1 MLLDKSVNWK
11 DHMRTVQNEKAK
23 IIGLLVRARNPLN
36 QTCLK
41 RIYFSYIPYMYPDT
55 CIYVYISTYIMHYI
69 VIFFF
74 CFIQHFLYLFFRSVF
89 FVYCFCI
96 IIVEIK

>member
-1 MLLDKSVNWK
+1 MLSDKSVNWK
-11 DHMRTVQNEKAK
+11 DHMRTIQNEKAK

-74 CFIQHFLYLFFRSVF
+74 VSYNIFYTYFFDQFFLFIVF
-89 FVYCFCI
+89 VLLLLR
-96 IIVEIK
+96 

>member
-69 VIFFF
+69 VIFF
-74 CFIQHFLYLFFRSVF
+74 LFHITF
-89 FVYCFCI
+89 FVLIFSISFLCI
-96 IIVEIK
+96 VFVLLLLR

>member
-74 CFIQHFLYLFFRSVF
+74 VSYNIFYTYFLDQFFLFIVF
-89 FVYCFCI
+89 VLLLLR
-96 IIVEIK
+96 